1 MIVADASAVVSALL
15 RSGMARERLAHD
27 SVHAP
32 HHLDLEVLEAVR
44 KLDLRNAIDAELAD
58 QIVRTWPQL
67 GVVRHP
73 MLGMIPRVWELRT
86 NVTAYDAA
94 YVALAET
101 LECTLVT
108 ADARLANAT
117 GPRCPIEV
125 VPR

>member
-1 MIVADASAVVSALL
+1 MIVVDASAVLSALL
-15 RSGMARERLAHD
+15 RSGVARERLAHD

-32 HHLDLEVLEAVR
+32 YHLDLEVLEAVR
-44 KLDLRNAIDAELAD
+44 KLGLRKAIDAELAD
-58 QIVRTWPQL
+58 RVVTTWPQL
-67 GVVRHP
+67 GVIRHP
-73 MLGMIPRVWELRT
+73 MLGMIPRVWELRA
-86 NVTAYDAA
+86 NITAYDAA
-94 YVALAET
+94 YVALAEA